1 MRPSHLPRALTVE
14 ECERLLAAC
23 KDADLR
29 ALVAFL
35 WASGTRINEALTLT
49 WADVDCD
56 DRKAVVK
63 GKGGKERVVLFDAGT
78 AVLLRQC
85 LAAPVG
91 LQATPAPPQRPTE
104 HLWPRSRQAYSLRLA
119 SAGRRASIEGMHF
132 HLLRHSFATHLL
144 DGGADLITVMSLL
157 GHVKCD
163 TTRIYWN
170 FTGGRLDTLRKSIA
184 TSLPRARHYLLSHPT
199 SITDL
204 RSDRL
209 DP

>member
-1 MRPSHLPRALTVE
+1 MRPSRLPHALDVS
-14 ECERLLAAC
+14 ECNRLLAQC
-23 KDADLR
+23 RQPDLH

-35 WASGTRINEALTLT
+35 WASGARINEALTLT
-49 WADVDCD
+49 WGTVDLEE
-56 DRKAVVK
+56 RLAYIR
-63 GKGGKERVVLFDAGT
+63 GKGGKERVVFFDAET
-78 AVLLRQC
+78 AQMLRGLC
-85 LAAPVG
+85 PTLPTTREALSAP
-91 LQATPAPPQRPTE
+91 
-104 HLWPRSRQAYSLRLA
+104 LWGRTRQAYGLRLA
-119 SAGRRASIEGMHF
+119 SAARRAGIEGMHF

-170 FTGGRLDTLRKSIA
+170 FTEGRLDTLRKSIA